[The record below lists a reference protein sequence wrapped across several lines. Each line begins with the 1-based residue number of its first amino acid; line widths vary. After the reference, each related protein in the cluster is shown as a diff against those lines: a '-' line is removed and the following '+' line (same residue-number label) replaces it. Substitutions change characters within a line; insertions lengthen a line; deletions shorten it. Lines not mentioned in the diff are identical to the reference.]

1 MTKNITIAVTS
12 DSFSFNSSLVDQ
24 LKSHFTDVR
33 VKPNKN
39 KFTTEGLKEFLVDC
53 DGAIIGLENMN
64 KEILETLP
72 KLKIISKYGVGIDN
86 LDLEYM
92 KQKNIALGWTQ
103 GLNKTSVSELAV
115 AQMISMSRNLFLSG
129 LNLKNGLWHKDGGR
143 ELSELTIGIM
153 GVGHVGKEVI
163 RKLQAFNPKIIA
175 HDILDMSD
183 FYTKYGV
190 EAVTQKDL
198 FTRADI
204 VSLHIPLT
212 SETRSLVNNERIML
226 MKDKSMLV
234 NTSRGGLVDEEA
246 LYHHLKNGK
255 LNAAA
260 MDVFLNEP
268 IVDSK
273 LFTLQNFLPTPHIA
287 GNSNLSVK
295 VMGESAIKHL
305 VNFFSG
311 CET

>member
-1 MTKNITIAVTS
+1 
-12 DSFSFNSSLVDQ
+12 
-24 LKSHFTDVR
+24 
-33 VKPNKN
+33 
-39 KFTTEGLKEFLVDC
+39 
-53 DGAIIGLENMN
+53 
-64 KEILETLP
+64 
-72 KLKIISKYGVGIDN
+72 
-86 LDLEYM
+86 
-92 KQKNIALGWTQ
+92 
-103 GLNKTSVSELAV
+103 
-115 AQMISMSRNLFLSG
+115 
-129 LNLKNGLWHKDGGR
+129 
-143 ELSELTIGIM
+143 M

-163 RKLQAFNPKIIA
+163 RKLQPFNPKIIA

-183 FYTKYGV
+183 FYKKYGV
-190 EAVTQKDL
+190 EAVTQNDL

-212 SETRSLVNNERIML
+212 SETRNLVNNERIML